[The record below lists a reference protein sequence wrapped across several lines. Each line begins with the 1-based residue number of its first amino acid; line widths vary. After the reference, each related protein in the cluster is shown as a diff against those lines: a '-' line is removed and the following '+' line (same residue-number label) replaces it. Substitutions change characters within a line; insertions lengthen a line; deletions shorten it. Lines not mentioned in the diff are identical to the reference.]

1 MPVADALVRLV
12 CPDTV
17 SVVAVVEARVEVPE
31 TVSVPSEVID
41 EVAVMT
47 PPVRLAIVAFVV
59 VELPTTRLVMLARVA
74 IRLEK
79 NPDCAVIPVPDAVLK
94 LVCPEV

>member
-1 MPVADALVRLV
+1 MLASVATRLEKNPLVEVALDAIRLVVDAL
-12 CPDTV
+12 T
-17 SVVAVVEARVEVPE
+17 
-31 TVSVPSEVID
+31 
-41 EVAVMT
+41 
-47 PPVRLAIVAFVV
+47 IVALVV
-59 VELPTTRLVMLARVA
+59 VELPTMRLVMLARVA